1 VPHKTDPPS
10 DGCSLVEAYSRLHF
24 GLLEIHPSAPSCFGG
39 IGLMVDKPSVRLSS
53 RTIDPGDQRETRAE
67 PCSNWEDPYWKER
80 FLKVYRRF
88 SLRTQTAEPPIVE
101 LAFAPVPHIGLGSGT
116 QFACA
121 ASALLNLSE
130 NPDKP
135 TNWQDA
141 SWTLDAGRGL
151 RSHIGL
157 HGFLHGQMIIDRG
170 QDASEGA
177 LGTERTTVHGF
188 PETWR
193 VVLLHED
200 VYQGDCGESEQAI
213 FDACSKREN
222 PNRQRMLDLTSQ
234 QILPAVSNGDFQGAC
249 EGIGLYGELAGEI
262 FRPAVGDAYRTTR
275 IRSWVDR
282 LRKLGLQGV
291 GQSSWGPVVFAIVQ
305 DTHQADWLL
314 GQIRPEVL
322 DGGWMYVAKAA
333 GPARIEKS
341 GSGLV

>member
-1 VPHKTDPPS
+1 MPHKTDPPS

-101 LAFAPVPHIGLGSGT
+101 LALAPVPHIGLGSGT

-135 TNWQDA
+135 ANWQDA

-157 HGFLHGQMIIDRG
+157 HGFLH
-170 QDASEGA
+170 
-177 LGTERTTVHGF
+177 
-188 PETWR
+188 
-193 VVLLHED
+193 
-200 VYQGDCGESEQAI
+200 
-213 FDACSKREN
+213 
-222 PNRQRMLDLTSQ
+222 
-234 QILPAVSNGDFQGAC
+234 
-249 EGIGLYGELAGEI
+249 
-262 FRPAVGDAYRTTR
+262 
-275 IRSWVDR
+275 
-282 LRKLGLQGV
+282 
-291 GQSSWGPVVFAIVQ
+291 
-305 DTHQADWLL
+305 
-314 GQIRPEVL
+314 
-322 DGGWMYVAKAA
+322 
-333 GPARIEKS
+333 
-341 GSGLV
+341 